1 MRYVILLLLL
11 PAFLLA
17 QSTFSPEAYEQF
29 LQDNAD
35 LTASDIIQRYKPDSP
50 FYNSRSDQLETDNYA
65 YLDSIE
71 IKYGL
76 TADEKQKLQDNHFV
90 VTERLSYDCFGRA
103 MHDIYENDLPVFIT
117 TDAIL
122 YALHFSYDRILLDIE
137 KTLLEDKL
145 RTVLDGLYVNVR
157 KLQSAYANQPELV
170 EPLKDVDIYVTL
182 AKSLL
187 DENLFSPN
195 LADRSIAEKLWN
207 AIEGEQMTFMPL
219 FSERNRKLDFSQFT
233 VRGHYTHEFWGE
245 NGRRTLGNYFK
256 AMMWLGRMDF
266 YLTPPPAGPD
276 EQPWT
281 RDEIRRMMAGALLM
295 NELLDMADVRDE
307 LNTIDEIITF
317 MVGESDNLTPTE
329 LSSVVE
335 ELGITPTSIYDDT
348 LYDTFQ
354 NELVSNVVYGQRI
367 MSAFFIVDPF
377 SNTPDELP
385 VSYRLSGQRFII
397 DSYVLANVVYDR
409 IIYQNQKIWRPM
421 PDPLDA
427 MFVLGNDNALPL
439 LQSELEAYKYAS
451 QLDALRY
458 LVDAY
463 DDDFWGNSLYNTW
476 LQGIRSLNP
485 SQQAA
490 TAPYFM
496 KTVAW
501 QQQKLN
507 TQLSSWAQ
515 LRHDNLL
522 YAKQSYTGGTSCS
535 YPHSY
540 IEPYPDF
547 YAQLVAFAEK
557 AERQLI
563 PLIEQGGWETYLLK
577 QYFPNLKTI
586 SEKLRILA
594 QKELDHQAFS
604 ADEMDWLKRMLFMD
618 GMSGAPPFSG
628 WYSDLFYHL
637 EMVPGEQYEGHDYL
651 VADVHTQPTDLNGAL
666 VGRVLHVGVGEVNLG
681 IYLTDSPSAGYS
693 PMAYVGPVMSYYEK
707 ITNNFKRYTDEEW
720 AEFVKNKNLPERPD
734 WVNVYLTDEKGNA
747 RNEGRELPG
756 IQYIYTTV
764 EDVVLPQEFVLLQN
778 YPNPFNPST
787 TISYELQKLGD
798 VKLTIYDL
806 RGKRVAQLVNEK
818 QQAGRYEVQWNAQ
831 AYSSGIYIARLTI
844 DGLEKNIKMML
855 IK

>member
-1 MRYVILLLLL
+1 
-11 PAFLLA
+11 
-17 QSTFSPEAYEQF
+17 
-29 LQDNAD
+29 
-35 LTASDIIQRYKPDSP
+35 
-50 FYNSRSDQLETDNYA
+50 
-65 YLDSIE
+65 
-71 IKYGL
+71 
-76 TADEKQKLQDNHFV
+76 
-90 VTERLSYDCFGRA
+90 
-103 MHDIYENDLPVFIT
+103 
-117 TDAIL
+117 
-122 YALHFSYDRILLDIE
+122 
-137 KTLLEDKL
+137 
-145 RTVLDGLYVNVR
+145 
-157 KLQSAYANQPELV
+157 
-170 EPLKDVDIYVTL
+170 
-182 AKSLL
+182 
-187 DENLFSPN
+187 
-195 LADRSIAEKLWN
+195 
-207 AIEGEQMTFMPL
+207 
-219 FSERNRKLDFSQFT
+219 
-233 VRGHYTHEFWGE
+233 
-245 NGRRTLGNYFK
+245 
-256 AMMWLGRMDF
+256 
-266 YLTPPPAGPD
+266 
-276 EQPWT
+276 
-281 RDEIRRMMAGALLM
+281 
-295 NELLDMADVRDE
+295 
-307 LNTIDEIITF
+307 
-317 MVGESDNLTPTE
+317 
-329 LSSVVE
+329 
-335 ELGITPTSIYDDT
+335 
-348 LYDTFQ
+348 
-354 NELVSNVVYGQRI
+354 
-367 MSAFFIVDPF
+367 
-377 SNTPDELP
+377 
-385 VSYRLSGQRFII
+385 
-397 DSYVLANVVYDR
+397 
-409 IIYQNQKIWRPM
+409 M